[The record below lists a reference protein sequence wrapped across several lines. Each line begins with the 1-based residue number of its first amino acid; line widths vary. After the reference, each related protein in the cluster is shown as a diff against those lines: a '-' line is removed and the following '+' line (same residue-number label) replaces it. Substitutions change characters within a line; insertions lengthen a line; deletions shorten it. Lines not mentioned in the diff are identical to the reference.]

1 MKADLFDFWAD
12 VPGEARVH
20 PADAAVLDRNTHH
33 FALRCLPIPFT
44 GPLKTADTVLL
55 FLSPGLN
62 PFDLDH
68 AMSAEGQA
76 WHHRHRTGL
85 EPLPG
90 KVEHETAYS
99 WRHRTLAHLGID
111 DAAAHKRLSI
121 FNISPYHSQKFH
133 DQHLLAVLPSCRVAL
148 DWAQEVLFPK
158 ARRSECVVVCLRAA
172 RWWGL
177 SPGGEPEGLLFSPAV
192 TQRGDMF
199 HGTGRE
205 RVIAA
210 IQQMLTREEGE

>member
-1 MKADLFDFWAD
+1 LLDGFQTPEL
-12 VPGEARVH
+12 PLTRLH

-33 FALRCLPIPFT
+33 FDLRCLPIPFT
-44 GPLKTADTVLL
+44 GPLKTADIVLL

-121 FNISPYHSQKFH
+121 FLKFTG
-133 DQHLLAVLPSCRVAL
+133 SCLYRGMANH
-148 DWAQEVLFPK
+148 
-158 ARRSECVVVCLRAA
+158 
-172 RWWGL
+172 
-177 SPGGEPEGLLFSPAV
+177 GGMVG
-192 TQRGDMF
+192 
-199 HGTGRE
+199 
-205 RVIAA
+205 
-210 IQQMLTREEGE
+210 